1 MATTKQNLRD
11 WLRLELKID
20 PNGRI
25 WSNAILD
32 RNLEKARTKVQSDG
46 NHDWSFND
54 GENTENSV
62 AFQALYDLPE
72 DFVRIEEG
80 QVRYNYQAVQPVNY
94 AELKAIHANLNYF
107 GRPNNYYLRGAS
119 IGFFYVPNEV
129 KQIDYCYRRRLPFLV
144 NDTDETGM
152 PTEFDEA
159 VLQYASY
166 LCWGDIQGR
175 EDKANQAIQ
184 NYLEAIGTLYQQFL
198 NRNDANLSFKF
209 ATI

>member
-25 WSNAILD
+25 WSDAILD
-32 RNLEKARTKVQSDG
+32 RNIEKARTKVQSDG

-54 GENTENSV
+54 GENVENSV
-62 AFQALYDLPE
+62 AFQATYDLPD
-72 DFVRIEEG
+72 DFVRLEEG
-80 QVRYNYQAVQPVNY
+80 QVRYNNQTVLPGNY
-94 AELKAIHANLNYF
+94 SELKATYKDLAQFGQPNY
-107 GRPNNYYLRGAS
+107 YYLRNNT
-119 IGFFYVPNEV
+119 IGLFYAPNEV
-129 KQIDYCYRRRLPFLV
+129 KQIDYCYRKKLPFLAS
-144 NDTDETGM
+144 DSDETGM

-159 VLQYASY
+159 ILQYASY
-166 LCWGDIQGR
+166 LSWGDIQGR

-184 NYLEAIGTLYQQFL
+184 NYLEAIGGLYQQYL

-209 ATI
+209 STI